1 MPRFCPRPALKKI
14 RTVHHIAQSPPAAL
28 LHPTSHTCAC
38 RSLKNLDLG
47 GNDAGPDGAAALA
60 EALVSHPSLT
70 LLELGYN
77 PLGPAGA
84 ATITG
89 GLPASCLPLACLTWC
104 APQQQEQQLQAFLL
118 TVLHLTA

>member
-1 MPRFCPRPALKKI
+1 VATTRALRGPRCALC
-14 RTVHHIAQSPPAAL
+14 L
-28 LHPTSHTCAC
+28 LLLANVLCYLC
-38 RSLKNLDLG
+38 RRSLKNLDLG
-47 GNDAGPDGAAALA
+47 GNDAGPESATALA

-89 GLPASCLPLACLTWC
+89 AQANAS
-104 APQQQEQQLQAFLL
+104 
-118 TVLHLTA
+118 

>member
-1 MPRFCPRPALKKI
+1 VLLRCVPACTQLQTTDVLMLVC
-14 RTVHHIAQSPPAAL
+14 R
-28 LHPTSHTCAC
+28 

-47 GNDAGPDGAAALA
+47 GNDAGPEGAAALA
-60 EALVSHPSLT
+60 EALLSHPSLT

-89 GLPASCLPLACLTWC
+89 ALGCAFMPL
-104 APQQQEQQLQAFLL
+104 
-118 TVLHLTA
+118 